1 MESLIASTLTATEQ
15 AALVDYESR
24 IEGTLSHAWI
34 SVAGWLK
41 AIHDGKLYRGQG
53 DRTWADYCRER
64 WGKTREWGY
73 KLIEAASVIENVKLA
88 LHEEPVAGNAWEL
101 APLAALPASEQAEV
115 WQDAV
120 ALYGTPTAK
129 QVKAIVDE
137 RLHIVDEEGEEPEE
151 FVPLLSPAQLD
162 YESKVLHL
170 LNDFCTAVEALNRE
184 TPILSEDDPERQVQ
198 AVEQAVQ
205 DITREVAMLRDNHRQ
220 LIDQSRF
227 IRRVQ

>member
-1 MESLIASTLTATEQ
+1 MESLIAPTLTASEQ
-15 AALVDYESR
+15 ACLADYESR

-41 AIHDGKLYRGQG
+41 AIHDGRLYRDKG
-53 DRTWADYCRER
+53 TWADYCRDR
-64 WGKTREWGY
+64 WGKTGRWGELLLQAGAVMENA
-73 KLIEAASVIENVKLA
+73 KSFRIDEALPTRQQQA
-88 LHEEPVAGNAWEL
+88 LEL
-101 APLAALPASEQAEV
+101 SALPATEQAEV